1 MRHFVAKGLRRL
13 GFEVEAVASGT
24 DAVARYE
31 ARPFDLCV
39 SDVRMPGLDG
49 VQTLEKLRGLDP
61 DALVV
66 LMTAYGSIQSAVDA
80 IRRGAFD
87 YVTKP
92 FEIDELAVAI
102 ERALEHRALRTE
114 NRALKQLVDARD
126 GYAGL
131 VGQSPAMRSV
141 FATIER
147 LRGSEATVLIG
158 GESGTGKEMVARAL
172 HEESDR
178 AEAPFVVVNCG
189 ALPETLMESE
199 LFGHEKG
206 AFTGATQKKD
216 GLFRAA
222 AGGTIFL
229 DEIGELAMPLQVKLL
244 RALQERKIRSV
255 GGQKELDVDVRVVAA
270 TNRELEKEVEAGRFR
285 QDLFYRLNVIRI
297 HLPPLRERADDVSLL
312 ADHFVAKHGALQGKR
327 LTLSSD
333 ARRWILAQPYP
344 GNVRE
349 LENVIERAVTM
360 ALADEIVVEDLA
372 EPMRPSGTPELGKVT
387 LGPGFEIDRWLGD
400 MEKSLLVRALGESS
414 GSQTRAAK
422 LLGTSFRSFR
432 YRLQKYGLAADDS
445 TETEIE

>member
-172 HEESDR
+172 HATSAR
-178 AEAPFVVVNCG
+178 AGGPFVVLQC
-189 ALPETLMESE
+189 AAIPETLLESE
-199 LFGHEKG
+199 LFGHEPG
-206 AFTGATQKKD
+206 AFTGAVKRKR
-216 GLFRAA
+216 GLIEKAH
-222 AGGTIFL
+222 GGTLFV
-229 DEIGELAMPLQVKLL
+229 DELADLSLLAQSKLERVLETREVVPLGGSTPVHVDL
-244 RALQERKIRSV
+244 RIVAASNRDLEAAVRDGSLRR
-255 GGQKELDVDVRVVAA
+255 ELYFRLDVVRI
-270 TNRELEKEVEAGRFR
+270 
-285 QDLFYRLNVIRI
+285 Q
-297 HLPPLRERADDVSLL
+297 LPPLRERREDVPLL
-312 ADHFVAKHGALQGKR
+312 VDRFLGAAAERLGVKKKR
-327 LTLSSD
+327 IGFDAMVVLS
-333 ARRWILAQPYP
+333 RQPWA

-349 LENVIERAVTM
+349 LANAVERLCALRPEADELGVLDLPEEMRGPIGATAGSDPRAVGQLDYEAAIRGFEQGYFAQLLKQTGGNM
-360 ALADEIVVEDLA
+360 TEAAALAGISRGHLH
-372 EPMRPSGTPELGKVT
+372 RKTRQLG
-387 LGPGFEIDRWLGD
+387 LQ
-400 MEKSLLVRALGESS
+400 GE
-414 GSQTRAAK
+414 Q
-422 LLGTSFRSFR
+422 FR
-432 YRLQKYGLAADDS
+432 G
-445 TETEIE
+445 